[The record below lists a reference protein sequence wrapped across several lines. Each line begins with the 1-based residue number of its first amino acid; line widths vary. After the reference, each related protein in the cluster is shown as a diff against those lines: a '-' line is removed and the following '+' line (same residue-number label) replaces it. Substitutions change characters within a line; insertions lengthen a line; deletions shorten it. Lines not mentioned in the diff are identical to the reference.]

1 MNKRQ
6 HRQQGWQGNYDCDE
20 KWKEEENEGHHEKL
34 VEGLV
39 DEDERDED
47 GEYFL
52 RKAGD
57 VSDQE
62 AAFHSHDDDYYH
74 YEPHPHP
81 GTAHNVFNALGLAE
95 LVWNEQ
101 RKIVENLLLMKK

>member
-1 MNKRQ
+1 MDGGMR
-6 HRQQGWQGNYDCDE
+6 WGNH
-20 KWKEEENEGHHEKL
+20 EEL

-52 RKAGD
+52 SEAGD

-62 AAFHSHDDDYYH
+62 AAFYSHDDHHYH
-74 YEPHPHP
+74 YQPHPHP
-81 GTAHNVFNALGLAE
+81 GTAHNVLNILGLAE
-95 LVWNEQ
+95 LVWNKGSKMGVNE
-101 RKIVENLLLMKK
+101 ENRQ